1 MPTTVWL
8 NGAFV
13 DPAQARVSAFDAGF
27 QHAVGL
33 FETIHARH
41 ARPLHLW
48 RHLARL
54 QNSARELGLSSDLRI
69 NPLAEAITR
78 TLEHSELPD
87 ARVRVTITAG
97 DTNLLAA
104 ARTGETADPQATIL
118 IVAQPAT
125 TYPDAM
131 FERGVIVGVAEPRLN
146 PLDPTLGHKTINY
159 WMRLRELQI
168 ASQRGAAEALF
179 FTLSNHLAG
188 GAVSNLFLVRQG
200 VLYTPIARGE
210 EPTDEGR
217 ALRSPVLPGV
227 TRSAV
232 FDFAKDMGA
241 ETEIRLLTISDL
253 LDADEVFLTNSSWG
267 VLPVVQVEGKAIA
280 DASPGPITR
289 DLRARWLEALDAP
302 PTPPEHRPA

>member
-1 MPTTVWL
+1 MPTTVWI
-8 NGAFV
+8 NGEFI
-13 DPAQARVSAFDAGF
+13 DPAHATVSAFDAGF

-33 FETIHARH
+33 FETLHAKN

-48 RHLARL
+48 RHLTRL

-78 TLEHSELPD
+78 TIERAELPD

-104 ARTGETADPQATIL
+104 ARAGSTDEPQATVL

-125 TYPDAM
+125 TYPEAM
-131 FERGVIVGVAEPRLN
+131 FERGVIVGIAEPRLN

-168 ASQRGAAEALF
+168 ASQRGGAEALF

-188 GAVSNLFLVRQG
+188 GAVSNLFLVKNG
-200 VLYTPIARGE
+200 VLFTPIARGE
-210 EPTDEGR
+210 EPTDQGR
-217 ALRSPVLPGV
+217 ALRSPVLPGI
-227 TRSAV
+227 TRSAI
-232 FDFAKDMGA
+232 FDFARDIGA
-241 ETEIRLLTISDL
+241 ETDIRMLTINDL

-267 VLPVVQVEGKAIA
+267 VLPVVQVEAGHIA
-280 DASPGPITR
+280 DARPGPVTR
-289 DLRARWLEALDAP
+289 DLRARWLHALDNP
-302 PTPPEHRPA
+302 SDS

>member
-1 MPTTVWL
+1 MPTTVWI
-8 NGAFV
+8 NGEFI
-13 DPAQARVSAFDAGF
+13 DPAHATVSAFDAGF

-33 FETIHARH
+33 FETIHARNGR
-41 ARPLHLW
+41 AAFLW

-69 NPLAEAITR
+69 NPLAEAINR
-78 TLEHSELPD
+78 TIERAELPD

-104 ARTGETADPQATIL
+104 ARAGATDEPQATVL

-125 TYPDAM
+125 TYPEAM
-131 FERGVIVGVAEPRLN
+131 FERGVVVGVAEPRLN

-168 ASQRGAAEALF
+168 ASQRGGAEALF

-188 GAVSNLFLVRQG
+188 GAVSNLFLVKQG

-210 EPTDEGR
+210 EPTGDGR

-227 TRSAV
+227 TRSAI
-232 FDFAKDMGA
+232 FDFAKDIGA
-241 ETEIRLLTISDL
+241 DTDIRMLTINDL

-267 VLPVVQVEGKAIA
+267 VLPVVQVEGGHIA
-280 DASPGPITR
+280 DAKPGPLTR
-289 DLRARWLEALDAP
+289 DLRARWLDALGRAD
-302 PTPPEHRPA
+302 ES

>member
-8 NGAFV
+8 NGEFL
-13 DPAQARVSAFDAGF
+13 DPAQAKVSAFDAGF

-33 FETIHARH
+33 FETIHARNG
-41 ARPLHLW
+41 RPAFLW

-69 NPLAEAITR
+69 NPLAEAIAR
-78 TLEHSELPD
+78 TVERADLPD

-104 ARTGETADPQATIL
+104 ARAGSSDEPQATVL

-125 TYPDAM
+125 TYPEAM
-131 FERGVIVGVAEPRLN
+131 FERGVVVGVAEPRLN
-146 PLDPTLGHKTINY
+146 PLDPTLGHKTVNY

-168 ASQRGAAEALF
+168 VAQRGGAEALF

-188 GAVSNLFLVRQG
+188 GAVSNLFVVKSG
-200 VLYTPIARGE
+200 TLYTPIARGE
-210 EPTDEGR
+210 EPTDSER
-217 ALRSPVLPGV
+217 VLRSPVLPGI
-227 TRSAV
+227 TRSAI
-232 FDFAKDMGA
+232 FDFARATGLD
-241 ETEIRLLTISDL
+241 TEIRMLTVHDL

-267 VLPVVQVEGKAIA
+267 VLPVVQVEAGHIA
-280 DASPGPITR
+280 GAKPGPITR
-289 DLRARWLEALDAP
+289 DLRARWLDALERADEA
-302 PTPPEHRPA
+302 